1 MTVSSAA
8 TCSCPSC
15 SSGKRWATST
25 APSDAAAAAAEI
37 GERFGERD
45 LVALAL
51 QIQGM
56 VRINQARVDDG
67 LRLLDEAMVGV
78 TAGEVSPF
86 LTGAALRRH
95 RLL

>member
-1 MTVSSAA
+1 MGDLDGA
-8 TCSCPSC
+8 
-15 SSGKRWATST
+15 
-25 APSDAAAAAAEI
+25 SDAAAADAEI

-51 QIQGM
+51 QMQGM

-86 LTGAALRRH
+86 LDRGCLLRRH